1 MVHKLLKAPA
11 VTLALA
17 VLLGGTLLSGCSA
30 GKSTPKVLK
39 IWHYEGGN
47 SAMGIAWSQAMQ
59 EFEKTHPGVKIEF
72 ESKGFEQIQQTAPMI
87 LNSDQV
93 PDVMEYNKGNATAG
107 LISKEGLLTD
117 LTPVVEK
124 RGWDKILPPSLATV
138 CKYNSDGIMGSGNWY
153 GVTDYGEYVMVYYN
167 KDLFDKYHVQIPTTF
182 DQFEA
187 AMNTFVKDGITPIA
201 AAAAEYP
208 AQQIFYELVL
218 RKADEQL
225 INTYQKINSGAVDF
239 HGSAFTYG
247 ADTMVQWMKKGYIS
261 KEAVGMKAQDM
272 GLAFESGKFPM
283 MISGSWWYGSFI
295 NEIKNFKWGIFLF
308 PGNTYDPGS
317 GGNLWVVPAK
327 AKNKEG
333 AYDFIGITLSKEN
346 QTLLGNSGGI
356 PVNADLA
363 QITDPKAKDLI
374 ENFNVLLK
382 QNGLA
387 FYPDWPVPGYYNVLV
402 SNVQDLMGGKAS
414 PSKFLDSI
422 AKAYQQGGQ

>member
-1 MVHKLLKAPA
+1 MAHKLIKAP
-11 VTLALA
+11 VLMLALA
-17 VLLGGTLLSGCSA
+17 VVVGVALSSCSSK
-30 GKSTPKVLK
+30 GTPKVLK

-47 SAMGIAWSQAMQ
+47 SAMGIAWSAAME
-59 EFEKTHPGVKIEF
+59 EFQKTHPGVKIEF

-107 LISKEGLLTD
+107 LISKEGLLTN

-138 CKYNSDGIMGSGNWY
+138 CKYSPDGIMGSGNWY

-167 KDLFDKYHVQIPTTF
+167 KDLFEKYHVQVPTTF
-182 DQFEA
+182 DQFESV
-187 AMNTFVKDGITPIA
+187 MNTFVKAGVTPIA

-225 INTYQKINSGAVDF
+225 IDTYQKIAPGTVDF
-239 HGSAFTYG
+239 HSPAFTYG
-247 ADTMVQWMKKGYIS
+247 ADTLVQWMKKGYIS

-272 GLAFESGKFPM
+272 GLAFESGKYPM

-333 AYDFIGITLSKEN
+333 AYDFIGITLSPEN

-356 PVNADLA
+356 PVAADLSK
-363 QITDPKAKDLI
+363 ITDPKAQDLI
-374 ENFNVLLK
+374 GNFNTLLK

-402 SNVQDLMGGKAS
+402 SNVQNLMSGQDS
-414 PSKFLDSI
+414 PSQFLDSI
-422 AKAYQQGGQ
+422 AKSYQQGGQ